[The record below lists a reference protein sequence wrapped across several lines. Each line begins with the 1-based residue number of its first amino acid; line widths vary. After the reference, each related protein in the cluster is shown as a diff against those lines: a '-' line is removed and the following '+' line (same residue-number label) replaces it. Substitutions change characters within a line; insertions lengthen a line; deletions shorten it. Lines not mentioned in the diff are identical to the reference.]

1 MIPKEYAQ
9 VELKLKNRN
18 ISSNSGLAWI
28 DKTLE
33 FCGFWKD
40 IKMLIKSKRSNNE
53 LSADKKIRSEILSR
67 ISGSTAIEDL
77 EVLRKDKGLE
87 KMTGKKHE
95 VIEHSDNPAQFIKN
109 ALKPAK
115 VEEVRI
121 TERMDGKTIAVISV
135 NPKDKGV
142 AIGKNGRN
150 AERIRFLA
158 KRYFQIQNVSIT

>member
-1 MIPKEYAQ
+1 MRYIALFESITGATAKDCIVDNDLNRIIFIVKEGNIGMAIGRRG
-9 VELKLKNRN
+9 KN
-18 ISSNSGLAWI
+18 IHL
-28 DKTLE
+28 
-33 FCGFWKD
+33 
-40 IKMLIKSKRSNNE
+40 
-53 LSADKKIRSEILSR
+53 
-67 ISGSTAIEDL
+67 
-77 EVLRKDKGLE
+77 LE

-95 VIEHSDNPAQFIKN
+95 VIEHSENPAQFIKN

-115 VEEVRI
+115 VDEIRI
-121 TERMDGKTIAVISV
+121 SERPDGKTIAVVSV

>member
-1 MIPKEYAQ
+1 MASGIKFTSLEMRFIALFQSITGATVKDCIVDSDLNRIIFVVKEGNIGMAIG
-9 VELKLKNRN
+9 KRGKN
-18 ISSNSGLAWI
+18 IHL
-28 DKTLE
+28 
-33 FCGFWKD
+33 
-40 IKMLIKSKRSNNE
+40 
-53 LSADKKIRSEILSR
+53 
-67 ISGSTAIEDL
+67 
-77 EVLRKDKGLE
+77 LE

-115 VEEVRI
+115 VDEVRI

>member
-1 MIPKEYAQ
+1 MASGIKFTSVEMRYIALFQSITGATVKDCIVDADLNRIIFVVKEGNIGMAIG
-9 VELKLKNRN
+9 KKGKN
-18 ISSNSGLAWI
+18 IHQ
-28 DKTLE
+28 
-33 FCGFWKD
+33 
-40 IKMLIKSKRSNNE
+40 
-53 LSADKKIRSEILSR
+53 
-67 ISGSTAIEDL
+67 
-77 EVLRKDKGLE
+77 LE

-95 VIEHSDNPAQFIKN
+95 VIEHSENPAQFIKN

-115 VEEVRI
+115 VDEVRI

>member
-1 MIPKEYAQ
+1 MASGIKFTSREMRFIALFQSITGATVKDCIVDTDLNRIIFVVKEGSIGMAIG
-9 VELKLKNRN
+9 KKGKN
-18 ISSNSGLAWI
+18 IHL
-28 DKTLE
+28 
-33 FCGFWKD
+33 
-40 IKMLIKSKRSNNE
+40 
-53 LSADKKIRSEILSR
+53 
-67 ISGSTAIEDL
+67 
-77 EVLRKDKGLE
+77 LE

-95 VIEHSDNPAQFIKN
+95 VIEHSENPAQFIKN

-115 VEEVRI
+115 VDEVRI

>member
-1 MIPKEYAQ
+1 MSTGIKFTSHEMRYIALFQSITGATVKDCIVDPDLNRIIFVVKEGNIGMAIG
-9 VELKLKNRN
+9 KKGKN
-18 ISSNSGLAWI
+18 IH
-28 DKTLE
+28 TLE
-33 FCGFWKD
+33 
-40 IKMLIKSKRSNNE
+40 R
-53 LSADKKIRSEILSR
+53 
-67 ISGSTAIEDL
+67 
-77 EVLRKDKGLE
+77 
-87 KMTGKKHE
+87 MTGKKHE
-95 VIEHSDNPAQFIKN
+95 IIEHSDNPAQFIKN

-115 VEEVRI
+115 VDEVRI